1 MIKLHQLKRHPKA
14 TKRRKVVGRGI
25 GSGHGTFST
34 RGNKGQKSRTGHT
47 KTPARFEGGRQPL
60 IRQVGKLRG
69 FKSLSPQAFAVKL
82 DLLNVHV
89 YNQVRDELHLIE
101 LMREPNWDNLKDKE
115 FVEKLIHLGNHYQS
129 LQKMPEPV
137 NSIPRLAMF
146 LALIRPAKKH
156 LIGNTWREVSKTVW
170 DKGDDGYQFKKAHAI
185 SYATLV
191 GVHMNLLEESRHS
204 FDKSDASSFASALV

>member
-1 MIKLHQLKRHPKA
+1 MKIESDVDIDFGDREKILQHIKYIPA
-14 TKRRKVVGRGI
+14 AMRKVKPQRKHATGIHVTQIPYDPANDMAAIDYSDAEQRGY
-25 GSGHGTFST
+25 F
-34 RGNKGQKSRTGHT
+34 
-47 KTPARFEGGRQPL
+47 
-60 IRQVGKLRG
+60 
-69 FKSLSPQAFAVKL
+69 KL

-89 YNQVRDELHLIE
+89 YNQVRDELHLVE
-101 LMREPNWDNLKDKE
+101 LMHDPNWDNLKNKE

-156 LIGNTWREVSKTVW
+156 LIGKLWSEISKTVW
-170 DKGDDGYQFKKAHAI
+170 DKADDGYQFKKAHAI

-191 GVHMNLLEESRHS
+191 GVHMNLLEESRHF
-204 FDKSDASSFASALV
+204 FDKSNTSTLTSTLV